1 MKYFTLWLETA
12 NGQNRK
18 KKEMNN
24 KSKNKKN
31 RRKPPLFAFVQKEF
45 LHVLRDKRTLLILF
59 GLPIVQILIFGFAL
73 TNEVKNA
80 KLLIISTPDEIQ
92 NQTLID
98 KIEASSYFT
107 ITHIESTEQNIDF
120 YFKNGEIQL
129 TLDLSHT
136 NPSNPMETR
145 EIQIIADSS
154 DPNFAKIA
162 INYLSAIIYD
172 WTAAQNNV
180 ENIPLQIK
188 TETRMLYNPT
198 LNSSM
203 NFVPGLI
210 AMIMM
215 IICTTLTSISIV
227 REKEFGMMEVL
238 LVSPVRPI
246 NVLISKMIPYF
257 VLSVL
262 NLSIIFLLSYF
273 VLDVPIHGNI
283 IFILIVSM
291 LFILVCLA
299 LGLFISNATSSQAF
313 AMMFSMAGILLPI
326 LLFTGFLF
334 PIENMPIAFQWLS
347 YIVPSRWYFLIM
359 QSVMLKGLSI
369 VDVWFETSILFLM
382 MIIMLG
388 ISLKKFKT
396 RLQ

>member
-1 MKYFTLWLETA
+1 
-12 NGQNRK
+12 
-18 KKEMNN
+18 
-24 KSKNKKN
+24 
-31 RRKPPLFAFVQKEF
+31 
-45 LHVLRDKRTLLILF
+45 LH
-59 GLPIVQILIFGFAL
+59 IVQILIFGFAL